1 MSSVYKVP
9 GVYPKEMVVGPPPR
23 LATGIPGFVG
33 YVVPQPLMS
42 LPSRPIALRRRD
54 DFDATFGKFPDSAR
68 PQSYL
73 AEAVAG
79 FFLNGGVCCYVA
91 AVEWAKGKNSAEKQK
106 DLTEALESLGQIDEM
121 DLVAV
126 PDAMTI
132 YATADAD
139 STVSTL
145 DQQAVLAVQLEMIR
159 HCQEFDGRLA
169 LLDPLPGTDQAAV
182 ISQRNILSQSA
193 SSINAAFYY
202 PWLRIAGGLSA
213 DGPERATQGLFIPP
227 SGHVAGIIA
236 RSDASSGFY
245 KSPANEAILG
255 VQDLE
260 VDISFEMQAQ
270 LNPLGINCLRA
281 FPGRGIRVWGARTL
295 SGDRNWQYISIR
307 RLFLTLHRWV
317 NLNMAW
323 VNFEPNT
330 MMLWT
335 RIERELSTYL
345 TELWR
350 AGAIKGE
357 KAADAFYI
365 KCDAETNPPAS
376 RDAGQTITEIGLA
389 PTQPAEFVAV
399 RVVLHTG
406 VEPR

>member
-1 MSSVYKVP
+1 MSSLYNVP
-9 GVYPKEMVVGPPPR
+9 GVYPREVVVGPPPR

-33 YVVPQPLMS
+33 YVVPSIPL
-42 LPSRPIALRRRD
+42 PARPIALHRRD
-54 DFDATFGKFPDSAR
+54 DFDTMFGRFPDSTR

-79 FFLNGGVCCYVA
+79 FFLNGGVYCYVA
-91 AVEWAKGKNSAEKQK
+91 GIEWADGRNSTDKQK
-106 DLTEALESLGQIDEM
+106 DLTGALDSLGQIDEI

-126 PDAMTI
+126 PDAMTM
-132 YATADAD
+132 YAKPADASD
-139 STVSTL
+139 STL
-145 DQQAVLAVQLEMIR
+145 DQESVLAVQLEMLR
-159 HCQEFDGRLA
+159 HCQKYDGRLA
-169 LLDPLPGTDQAAV
+169 LLDSLPGNDSAAV
-182 ISQRNILSQSA
+182 INQWKEIVSGEPS
-193 SSINAAFYY
+193 SSINGAFYY
-202 PWLRIAGGLSA
+202 PWLRIVGNASAASSGTVTEGL
-213 DGPERATQGLFIPP
+213 LIPP
-227 SGHVAGIIA
+227 CGHVAGIIA
-236 RSDASSGFY
+236 RSDASSGFF

-255 VQDLE
+255 VQDLQTD
-260 VDISFEMQAQ
+260 VNFEAQEQ

-295 SGDRNWQYISIR
+295 SADPNWCYISIR

-357 KAADAFYI
+357 KPEQAFYI
-365 KCDAETNPPAS
+365 KCDAETNPPES

-389 PTQPAEFVAV
+389 PSKPAEFVAV